1 MDKKQIIEDYL
12 QGRHPMEQHSW
23 ELPSAQELERDEALF
38 ESLVPQKK
46 APKRIRLWPL
56 AVAACVA
63 GFVAIFLAPPREA
76 NVEPEKQPVVAEQ
89 KEKQEETIASSQEPR
104 VESQQPIAS
113 SQEPRV
119 ESQQPIASSQEPRVE
134 KQQTTV
140 KAEQLT
146 ASSQQPRV
154 ESQRPTA
161 NSQQPKL
168 KSQQPIEEPML
179 AEAEINSSHLGEVGR
194 GAHPEMEDPLL
205 AVAAQIQDIRSRGE
219 RLGRE
224 IAQLTDNKI
233 KYQ

>member
-1 MDKKQIIEDYL
+1 MDKKKIIEDYL
-12 QGRHPMEQHSW
+12 QGRHPMEQNSW

-89 KEKQEETIASSQEPR
+89 KEKQEET
-104 VESQQPIAS
+104 IAS

>member
-119 ESQQPIASSQEPRVE
+119 E

-179 AEAEINSSHLGEVGR
+179 AEAEINASHLGEVGR
-194 GAHPEMEDPLL
+194 GALPEMKDPFL
-205 AVAAQIQDIRSRGE
+205 AIAKQMQDIRSLGE
-219 RLGRE
+219 QVCQE
-224 IAQLTDNKI
+224 VDQLMDN
-233 KYQ
+233 QVNLQ

>member
-104 VESQQPIAS
+104 VESQQS
-113 SQEPRV
+113 
-119 ESQQPIASSQEPRVE
+119 IASSQEPRVE

-194 GAHPEMEDPLL
+194 GALPEMKDPFL
-205 AVAAQIQDIRSRGE
+205 AIAQQIQDIRSLGE
-219 RLGRE
+219 QVCHE
-224 IAQLTDNKI
+224 VDQLMDN
-233 KYQ
+233 QVNLQ

>member
-104 VESQQPIAS
+104 VESQQP
-113 SQEPRV
+113 R
-119 ESQQPIASSQEPRVE
+119 ASSQEPRVE

-140 KAEQLT
+140 KAELLT

-194 GAHPEMEDPLL
+194 GALPEMKDPFL
-205 AVAAQIQDIRSRGE
+205 AIAQQMQDIRSRGE
-219 RLGRE
+219 QVRQE
-224 IAQLTDNKI
+224 VAQLIDSKDNL
-233 KYQ
+233 Q

>member
-119 ESQQPIASSQEPRVE
+119 E

-194 GAHPEMEDPLL
+194 GALPEMKDPFL
-205 AVAAQIQDIRSRGE
+205 AIAEQIQDIRSLGE
-219 RLGRE
+219 QVCQE
-224 IAQLTDNKI
+224 VDQLMDN
-233 KYQ
+233 QVNLQ

>member
-46 APKRIRLWPL
+46 ALKRIRLWPL

-89 KEKQEETIASSQEPR
+89 KEKQEEI
-104 VESQQPIAS
+104 IAS

-154 ESQRPTA
+154 ESQRLTA

-194 GAHPEMEDPLL
+194 GALPEMKDPFL
-205 AVAAQIQDIRSRGE
+205 AIAQQMQDIRSLGE
-219 RLGRE
+219 QVCQE
-224 IAQLTDNKI
+224 VDQLMDN
-233 KYQ
+233 QVNLQ

>member
-89 KEKQEETIASSQEPR
+89 KEKQEETIASSQE
-104 VESQQPIAS
+104 S
-113 SQEPRV
+113 RV

-161 NSQQPKL
+161 N
-168 KSQQPIEEPML
+168 SQQPIEEPML

>member
-119 ESQQPIASSQEPRVE
+119 E

-168 KSQQPIEEPML
+168 KSQQPIEESML

-194 GAHPEMEDPLL
+194 GAHPEMEDPFL
-205 AVAAQIQDIRSRGE
+205 AIAEQIQDIRSRGE
-219 RLGRE
+219 QVRQE
-224 IAQLTDNKI
+224 VAQLIDKQYNL
-233 KYQ
+233 Q

>member
-46 APKRIRLWPL
+46 ASKRIRLWPL

-104 VESQQPIAS
+104 VESQQP
-113 SQEPRV
+113 R
-119 ESQQPIASSQEPRVE
+119 ASSQEPRVE

-194 GAHPEMEDPLL
+194 GALPEMKDPFL
-205 AVAAQIQDIRSRGE
+205 AIAQQMQDIRSRGE
-219 RLGRE
+219 QVRQE
-224 IAQLTDNKI
+224 VAQLIDSKDNL
-233 KYQ
+233 Q

>member
-119 ESQQPIASSQEPRVE
+119 E

-179 AEAEINSSHLGEVGR
+179 AEAEINSSHLGEIER
-194 GAHPEMEDPLL
+194 GALPEMEDPLL

>member
-104 VESQQPIAS
+104 VE
-113 SQEPRV
+113 
-119 ESQQPIASSQEPRVE
+119 

-194 GAHPEMEDPLL
+194 GAHPEMKDPFL
-205 AVAAQIQDIRSRGE
+205 AIAQQMQDIRSRGE
-219 RLGRE
+219 QVRQE
-224 IAQLTDNKI
+224 VAQLIDSKDNL
-233 KYQ
+233 Q

>member
-89 KEKQEETIASSQEPR
+89 K
-104 VESQQPIAS
+104 
-113 SQEPRV
+113 
-119 ESQQPIASSQEPRVE
+119 
-134 KQQTTV
+134 QQTTV

-194 GAHPEMEDPLL
+194 GALPEMKDPFL
-205 AVAAQIQDIRSRGE
+205 AIAQQMQDIRSRGE
-219 RLGRE
+219 QVRQE
-224 IAQLTDNKI
+224 VAQLIDSKDNL
-233 KYQ
+233 Q

>member
-113 SQEPRV
+113 SP
-119 ESQQPIASSQEPRVE
+119 EPRVE

-194 GAHPEMEDPLL
+194 GAHPEMEDPFH
-205 AVAAQIQDIRSRGE
+205 AIAQQMQDIRSLGE
-219 RLGRE
+219 QVCQE
-224 IAQLTDNKI
+224 VDQLMDN
-233 KYQ
+233 QVNLQ

>member
-119 ESQQPIASSQEPRVE
+119 E

-194 GAHPEMEDPLL
+194 GALPEMEDPFL
-205 AVAAQIQDIRSRGE
+205 AIAQQMQDIRSLGE
-219 RLGRE
+219 QVCQE
-224 IAQLTDNKI
+224 VDQLMDN
-233 KYQ
+233 QVNLQ

>member
-89 KEKQEETIASSQEPR
+89 KEKQEET
-104 VESQQPIAS
+104 V
-113 SQEPRV
+113 
-119 ESQQPIASSQEPRVE
+119 
-134 KQQTTV
+134 V
-140 KAEQLT
+140 K
-146 ASSQQPRV
+146 
-154 ESQRPTA
+154 
-161 NSQQPKL
+161 
-168 KSQQPIEEPML
+168 EEPAETKTEVEAPKRTKRAAKRKLVVPHEPVEEPLL
-179 AEAEINSSHLGEVGR
+179 AEAEAPAEEARPIL
-194 GAHPEMEDPLL
+194 PEMKDPFL
-205 AVAAQIQDIRSRGE
+205 AIAQQMQDIRSRGE
-219 RLGRE
+219 QVRQE
-224 IAQLTDNKI
+224 VAQLIDNKDNL
-233 KYQ
+233 Q

>member
-89 KEKQEETIASSQEPR
+89 KEKQEE
-104 VESQQPIAS
+104 PIAS

-154 ESQRPTA
+154 KSQRPTA

>member
-119 ESQQPIASSQEPRVE
+119 ESQ
-134 KQQTTV
+134 
-140 KAEQLT
+140 
-146 ASSQQPRV
+146 
-154 ESQRPTA
+154 RPTA

-179 AEAEINSSHLGEVGR
+179 AEAEINASHLGEVGR
-194 GAHPEMEDPLL
+194 GALPEMKDPFL
-205 AVAAQIQDIRSRGE
+205 AIAQQMQDIRSRGE
-219 RLGRE
+219 QVRQE
-224 IAQLTDNKI
+224 VAQLIDSKDNL
-233 KYQ
+233 Q

>member
-89 KEKQEETIASSQEPR
+89 KEKQEEIIASSQEPR

-134 KQQTTV
+134 
-140 KAEQLT
+140 
-146 ASSQQPRV
+146 SQEPITESQEPRV
-154 ESQRPTA
+154 ESQKITVTSRRPTA

-168 KSQQPIEEPML
+168 KSQQPIAEPML
-179 AEAEINSSHLGEVGR
+179 TEAEIER

>member
-104 VESQQPIAS
+104 VESQQPIAN
-113 SQEPRV
+113 
-119 ESQQPIASSQEPRVE
+119 SQEPRVE

-179 AEAEINSSHLGEVGR
+179 AEAEINASHLGEVGR
-194 GAHPEMEDPLL
+194 GALPEMKDPFL
-205 AVAAQIQDIRSRGE
+205 AIAQQMQDIRSLGE
-219 RLGRE
+219 QVCQE
-224 IAQLTDNKI
+224 VDQLMDN
-233 KYQ
+233 QVNLQ

>member
-89 KEKQEETIASSQEPR
+89 KEKQEEI
-104 VESQQPIAS
+104 IAS

-168 KSQQPIEEPML
+168 KSQQPTEEPML

-194 GAHPEMEDPLL
+194 GALPEMKDPFL
-205 AVAAQIQDIRSRGE
+205 AIAQQMQDIRSLGE
-219 RLGRE
+219 QVCQE
-224 IAQLTDNKI
+224 VDQLMDN
-233 KYQ
+233 QVNLQ

>member
-89 KEKQEETIASSQEPR
+89 KEKQEET
-104 VESQQPIAS
+104 V
-113 SQEPRV
+113 
-119 ESQQPIASSQEPRVE
+119 
-134 KQQTTV
+134 V
-140 KAEQLT
+140 K
-146 ASSQQPRV
+146 
-154 ESQRPTA
+154 
-161 NSQQPKL
+161 
-168 KSQQPIEEPML
+168 EEPAETKTEVEAPKRTKRAAKRKLVVPHEPVEEPLL
-179 AEAEINSSHLGEVGR
+179 AEAEAPAEEARPIL
-194 GAHPEMEDPLL
+194 PEMKDPFL
-205 AVAAQIQDIRSRGE
+205 AIAQQMQDIRSRGE
-219 RLGRE
+219 QVRQE
-224 IAQLTDNKI
+224 VAQLIDSKDNL
-233 KYQ
+233 Q

>member
-63 GFVAIFLAPPREA
+63 GFVAIFLTPPREA

-89 KEKQEETIASSQEPR
+89 KEKQEET
-104 VESQQPIAS
+104 IAS

-179 AEAEINSSHLGEVGR
+179 AEAEINASHLGEVGR
-194 GAHPEMEDPLL
+194 GALPEMKDPFL
-205 AVAAQIQDIRSRGE
+205 AIAQQIQDIRSLGE
-219 RLGRE
+219 QVCQE
-224 IAQLTDNKI
+224 VDQLMDN
-233 KYQ
+233 QVNLQ

>member
-1 MDKKQIIEDYL
+1 MIDKELIHQAAEDIDIFQADLTEEYDRL
-12 QGRHPMEQHSW
+12 ME
-23 ELPSAQELERDEALF
+23 AR
-38 ESLVPQKK
+38 KK
-46 APKRIRLWPL
+46 PRRRLRLWPL
-56 AVAACVA
+56 AAAACVA
-63 GFVAIFLAPPREA
+63 GIIVIFLAPPRMAEEQPPLA
-76 NVEPEKQPVVAEQ
+76 LEEP
-89 KEKQEETIASSQEPR
+89 IASSQEPR

-154 ESQRPTA
+154 ESQRPKA
-161 NSQQPKL
+161 KSQRPKA
-168 KSQQPIEEPML
+168 KSQQPIAEPML
-179 AEAEINSSHLGEVGR
+179 TEAEIER

>member
-89 KEKQEETIASSQEPR
+89 KEKQEEI
-104 VESQQPIAS
+104 IAS

-194 GAHPEMEDPLL
+194 GALPEMKDPFL
-205 AVAAQIQDIRSRGE
+205 AIAEQIQDIRSLGE
-219 RLGRE
+219 QVCQE
-224 IAQLTDNKI
+224 VDQLMDN
-233 KYQ
+233 QVNLQ

>member
-119 ESQQPIASSQEPRVE
+119 E

-168 KSQQPIEEPML
+168 KSQQPIEESML

-194 GAHPEMEDPLL
+194 GALPEMEDPFL
-205 AVAAQIQDIRSRGE
+205 AIAQQIQDIRSRGE
-219 RLGRE
+219 QVRQE
-224 IAQLTDNKI
+224 VAQLIDKQYNL
-233 KYQ
+233 Q